1 MTGVNYGLREYHKLL
16 MAASSF
22 VYMTASSVASAIIL
36 SGRHGDAQVLAVAAR
51 EGGGQGAVHGAGAP
65 APEPRAQPA
74 KPRSAYSSCEVT
86 RINNRLEK

>member
-1 MTGVNYGLREYHKLL
+1 MPYNLL

-22 VYMTASSVASAIIL
+22 VYMTASSVAGAIIL
-36 SGRHGDAQVLAVAAR
+36 SLRPPAKRSAGRHGDAQVLVVAAR

-74 KPRSAYSSCEVT
+74 KPRSAHSSCEVT